1 MSLGDIRDIGLYV
14 SNSEIYG
21 TFGYVFPTGR
31 NTDMWETETVRAM
44 CEIK

>member
-1 MSLGDIRDIGLYV
+1 MPQGDIRDIGLCV

-31 NTDMWETETVRAM
+31 NTDMCETETVRAM
-44 CEIK
+44 CEMK